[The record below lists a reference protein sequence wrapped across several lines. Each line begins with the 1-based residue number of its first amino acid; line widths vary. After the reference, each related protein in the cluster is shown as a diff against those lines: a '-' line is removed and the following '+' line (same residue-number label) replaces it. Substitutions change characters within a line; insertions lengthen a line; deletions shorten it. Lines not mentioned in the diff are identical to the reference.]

1 MRKNDY
7 DMQQPFGIDQETY
20 DYHMSRF
27 DEISVSDNNIE
38 EILFDIITGNEASVA
53 ANVIANIIIANII
66 NDIQSGENVIKS
78 IEKNC
83 D

>member
-20 DYHMSRF
+20 DYHMSCF

-38 EILFDIITGNEASVA
+38 EIIFDIITGNEASVA
-53 ANVIANIIIANII
+53 ANVIANII

-83 D
+83 E

>member
-1 MRKNDY
+1 
-7 DMQQPFGIDQETY
+7 MQQPFGIDQETY

-38 EILFDIITGNEASVA
+38 EIIFDIITGNEASVA
-53 ANVIANIIIANII
+53 ANVIANIINY
-66 NDIQSGENVIKS
+66 IQSGENVIKS

-83 D
+83 EISFG

>member
-83 D
+83 E